1 MRTIKQCLS
10 SRLTSSRR
18 PAARTGGLA
27 LRGWTPRY
35 PPRGVRSALL
45 FPLLVAI
52 FSPVGC
58 VVTRACPANHASAP
72 KGAFTSARAWILT
85 PPRKAS
91 PVGHAWFSRT
101 ASKAQKGG
109 AAYAPPRRKRNS
121 GARYLIATSLPFIP
135 SVNSQRVIV
144 SPESNMA
151 TSLSPSPQFTESLP
165 WPSATSIVSLP
176 AAPCT
181 SSRPP

>member
-10 SRLTSSRR
+10 SRLHLVEASRR
-18 PAARTGGLA
+18 PHGRPCTAGLGPSLPSARRAIRSPLSLARGDLLAGRMRCDAGLPGEPCQRPEKH
-27 LRGWTPRY
+27 LT
-35 PPRGVRSALL
+35 
-45 FPLLVAI
+45 F
-52 FSPVGC
+52 
-58 VVTRACPANHASAP
+58 
-72 KGAFTSARAWILT
+72 ARAWILT
-85 PPRKAS
+85 LPRKAS

-121 GARYLIATSLPFIP
+121 GARYLIATSLPSIP